1 MSIYHEK
8 QKWELC
14 ALHALNNLFQ
24 DENAFNKQNLDEL
37 CQGLAPGS
45 MVNPHKSM
53 LGLGNYDVNVIM
65 KAVQS
70 KQCEAIWWD
79 KRKSMKNLNLA
90 SIMGFIL
97 NILSPLQFGF
107 VSVPIRRKH
116 WIAVRQVDG
125 VYYNLDSKLSKPSEI
140 GTAEDLRTFLEVK
153 LKQKGCELLLVVPS
167 EAAEAGNWMLQ
178 T

>member
-1 MSIYHEK
+1 
-8 QKWELC
+8 
-14 ALHALNNLFQ
+14 
-24 DENAFNKQNLDEL
+24 
-37 CQGLAPGS
+37 
-45 MVNPHKSM
+45 
-53 LGLGNYDVNVIM
+53 
-65 KAVQS
+65 
-70 KQCEAIWWD
+70 
-79 KRKSMKNLNLA
+79 
-90 SIMGFIL
+90 MGFIL